1 MAIDLKKLA
10 EQYKDFWAAFQWL
23 NIIPALYPLFKG
35 AVYAIL
41 EMAEAI
47 AKSTPN
53 PNDDAAFA
61 RVHESIDNL
70 FSILDKVIGK
80 N

>member
-1 MAIDLKKLA
+1 MGIELEKLA
-10 EQYKDFWAAFQWL
+10 EQYKDFWAAFRWL
-23 NIIPALYPLFKG
+23 NLIPALYPLFKG

-41 EMAEAI
+41 ELSEAI
-47 AKSTPN
+47 AKMTPN

-61 RVHESIDNL
+61 RVHESIDKV
-70 FSILDKVIGK
+70 FAFLDKLLGK